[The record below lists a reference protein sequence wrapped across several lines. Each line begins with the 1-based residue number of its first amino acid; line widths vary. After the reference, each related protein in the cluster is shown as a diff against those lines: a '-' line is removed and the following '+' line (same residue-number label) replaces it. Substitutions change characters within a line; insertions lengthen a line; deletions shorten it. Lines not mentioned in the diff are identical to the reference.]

1 MSRIAELRASL
12 SFIATD
18 TGLPVLITRKEWA
31 EFIREYKYSHRTHS
45 LSVRELQREERIA
58 MAHSEWAWK
67 SYGWEDYD
75 CP

>member
-12 SFIATD
+12 TSTATD

-31 EFIREYKYSHRTHS
+31 EFVREYKYFRKADSP
-45 LSVRELQREERIA
+45 SVRELQREERIA
-58 MAHSEWAWK
+58 MAHAEWAWTG
-67 SYGWEDYD
+67 YGWEDYD